1 MNAPHEEIVA
11 HVEYSSPLLAEW
23 MIAHGPMSFPSAKP
37 PFEALCRAI
46 VGQQLSTRAA
56 ETVWQRFKDA
66 FLDITPAE
74 APQIILQ
81 ASEEALRQPGLSR
94 SKAIAVRS
102 LAEAFETEP
111 DRYHFAADDSRTDAD
126 ISKDLMRIKGIGPWT
141 AQMFLMFTLQR
152 PDVFAEGDLGIQ
164 KAMGRLSGVDRLSP
178 EECLTMS
185 APWSPH
191 RSIICLHLWR
201 SLNNKP

>member
-11 HVEYSSPLLAEW
+11 HVAATSPLLAEW
-23 MIAHGPMSFPSAKP
+23 MIAHGPMSFPPPRP

-56 ETVWQRFKDA
+56 ETVWQRFRDA
-66 FLDITPAE
+66 FLDIPPAE
-74 APQIILQ
+74 VRQVLLQ
-81 ASEEALRQPGLSR
+81 APDESLRQPGLSR
-94 SKAIAVRS
+94 SKVVAIRA

-111 DRYHFAADDSRTDAD
+111 DRYHFAADDSRTDAE
-126 ISKDLMRIKGIGPWT
+126 ISQDLIRIKGIGPWT

-164 KAMGRLSGVDRLSP
+164 KAMGRLAGVDRLSP
-178 EECLTMS
+178 DECLSVS

-201 SLNNKP
+201 SLNNMP